1 MHISLSKNNIS
12 LKQSIN
18 VKPLPDIQGE
28 SIGVANRIVGLPPS
42 TPATLPI
49 SNTMASSAGMSI
61 DFNKRLKKAS
71 QASVQNK
78 KGRDEN
84 IKFVF

>member
-12 LKQSIN
+12 LKKSIN
-18 VKPLPDIQGE
+18 VKLLPDIQGE
-28 SIGVANRIVGLPPS
+28 SVSVANKIVGLPSSIPP
-42 TPATLPI
+42 TPPI
-49 SNTMASSAGMSI
+49 SNTMASAGMSI

-71 QASVQNK
+71 QSIQNK
-78 KGRDEN
+78 KSRDEN